1 MQPPPS
7 HRQSVFGHSW
17 LHMSAALIQRPVTIN
32 FQRSNGR
39 LCVWERGGVENEYKH
54 RYTPRYRTT
63 VLKPSNKYANKD
75 TLRSLAGTR
84 QTTVTTWL
92 CLSLDFYNGLVYLI
106 SRYNYTL
113 PDGPYSY
120 RKYFVSYGPEHHV
133 VEIREADLLQNGWIF
148 GKVLNVLRPPPLIF
162 GKSYC
167 KLFRNSW
174 PKYLL

>member
-63 VLKPSNKYANKD
+63 VLKPSNKYRNTD

-92 CLSLDFYNGLVYLI
+92 CLSLDFFNGLVYLI

-113 PDGPYSY
+113 PDGPYSH

-133 VEIREADLLQNGWIF
+133 VEIREADLLQNG
-148 GKVLNVLRPPPLIF
+148 
-162 GKSYC
+162 
-167 KLFRNSW
+167 
-174 PKYLL
+174 